1 MDISG
6 YVVNLMS
13 AAVAVGYMDQGFE
26 RKYSGCR
33 RRRFSPPPVW
43 FILLQS
49 HFSRAIRR
57 RMRRGSSETAR
68 RGRNISEQEK
78 HMQYTI
84 RRLSLLSADS
94 LPRIG
99 QFQRPCLVHIRQFR
113 QLFAPLSLDRARC
126 YLSACRNR
134 RTGYLLPL
142 RDSGN
147 SIRNSAHSY
156 RNYRTAARYLSSS
169 HSAPGQGLY
178 KRSWR

>member
-1 MDISG
+1 MQEAALFTAAGVVYFVTVTFFPG
-6 YVVNLMS
+6 YPPGDAEGFIRNG
-13 AAVAVGYMDQGFE
+13 AAGAKYIGARKAYAVYNQEALPAFGRFVTAYRAVPAAMPCS
-26 RKYSGCR
+26 YSTV
-33 RRRFSPPPVW
+33 P
-43 FILLQS
+43 
-49 HFSRAIRR
+49 A
-57 RMRRGSSETAR
+57 A
-68 RGRNISEQEK
+68 
-78 HMQYTI
+78 
-84 RRLSLLSADS
+84 
-94 LPRIG
+94 
-99 QFQRPCLVHIRQFR
+99 FR
-113 QLFAPLSLDRARC
+113 PLSLDWARC